1 MKCTLKYCRDERP
14 QISVELL
21 QTQRGGKCY
30 PFSKSFIVV
39 ARARAI
45 DKWVIRTGDLFAV
58 QRQVMLEGCLLMA
71 SIKIYKW
78 KTCDGLHM
86 DLGDRKL
93 RSHWAGRGEDN
104 IRSEFVKSL
113 QNCKS
118 QFGQAERLREF
129 NLSRNIIAV

>member
-1 MKCTLKYCRDERP
+1 M
-14 QISVELL
+14 SVELL

-71 SIKIYKW
+71 SIKYISGK
-78 KTCDGLHM
+78 HVM
-86 DLGDRKL
+86 DCTWILETENLGPI
-93 RSHWAGRGEDN
+93 GQGE
-104 IRSEFVKSL
+104 VKITFEASSL
-113 QNCKS
+113 NLCRIAK
-118 QFGQAERLREF
+118 ANLDRLRG
-129 NLSRNIIAV
+129 